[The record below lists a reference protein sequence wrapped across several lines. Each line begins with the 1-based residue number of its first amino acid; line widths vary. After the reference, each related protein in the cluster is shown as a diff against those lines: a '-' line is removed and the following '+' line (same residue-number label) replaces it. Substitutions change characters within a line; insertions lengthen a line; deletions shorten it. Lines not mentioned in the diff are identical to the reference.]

1 MTNKNYL
8 SPYLRLAKDQ
18 TINAPWVIHERVIF
32 DYEILLLKQG
42 ELLVTV
48 ENTTYTG
55 RPGDIFF
62 FRPGQP
68 HSIRS
73 IGSGPVRQ
81 PHVHF
86 DFFYEENSPDVKIS
100 FMNRDKMSPN
110 ELALI
115 RRDDSEIFGINIPS
129 KIVLRNTDHF
139 EIMLSNLI
147 NEYKS
152 KLPFYEIKTK
162 SLLLGLITYL
172 IRELYW
178 ETNTDTFS
186 ILDNL
191 KDIKMF
197 LDDNSNRVVTLEEL
211 EKRFNLSKYHLVKI
225 FKKAFS
231 YSPIQYHQIIR
242 IQKAKEMIQY
252 SNKSLTQIAEEL
264 DFTSINAFSRA
275 FKNTDG
281 VYPSYYRRNS

>member
-1 MTNKNYL
+1 
-8 SPYLRLAKDQ
+8 
-18 TINAPWVIHERVIF
+18 
-32 DYEILLLKQG
+32 
-42 ELLVTV
+42 
-48 ENTTYTG
+48 
-55 RPGDIFF
+55 
-62 FRPGQP
+62 
-68 HSIRS
+68 
-73 IGSGPVRQ
+73 
-81 PHVHF
+81 
-86 DFFYEENSPDVKIS
+86 
-100 FMNRDKMSPN
+100 MNRDKMSPN

-139 EIMLSNLI
+139 EIMLFNLI

-178 ETNTDTFS
+178 RTNTDTFS

-252 SNKSLTQIAEEL
+252 SNKKLNTNCRGAGLYKYQCLQPRLQKYRWSLSILLSQKFLIAAN
-264 DFTSINAFSRA
+264 I
-275 FKNTDG
+275 
-281 VYPSYYRRNS
+281 